1 MVITN
6 DNTFNLIENAEYV
19 ITINS
24 TVGLEAMICGK
35 KVIIL
40 GDAIYSV
47 SNDAR
52 LRNYIID
59 FRIDIEYFS
68 CNLLTENE
76 IEIILRK
83 GI

>member
-6 DNTFNLIENAEYV
+6 ANTFNLIENAEYV

-40 GDAIYSV
+40 GDAIYSGF
-47 SNDAR
+47 NKAR
-52 LRNYIID
+52 LRNYIMD
-59 FRIDIEYFS
+59 FLIDIEYFS
-68 CNLLTENE
+68 GAPLSEEE
-76 IEIILRK
+76 IESILRK
-83 GI
+83 SR